1 MTHQPAPVGD
11 PVKAF
16 RGTLRRAHRA
26 EQRVRDLTV
35 HIAELEA
42 QMDATKARLDRLDR
56 LEHDQNNREPR

>member
-26 EQRVRDLTV
+26 EQRARDLTV

-42 QMDATKARLDRLDR
+42 QMDATKARLDRL
-56 LEHDQNNREPR
+56 EHDQNNREPR